1 MPSSLY
7 ASCSPVQMAPAVN
20 APGKTA
26 LGPDFQPRNIPPAR
40 TPLMPVSRVLCIRKS
55 DHDS

>member
-26 LGPDFQPRNIPPAR
+26 LGPAGTYD
-40 TPLMPVSRVLCIRKS
+40 K
-55 DHDS
+55 